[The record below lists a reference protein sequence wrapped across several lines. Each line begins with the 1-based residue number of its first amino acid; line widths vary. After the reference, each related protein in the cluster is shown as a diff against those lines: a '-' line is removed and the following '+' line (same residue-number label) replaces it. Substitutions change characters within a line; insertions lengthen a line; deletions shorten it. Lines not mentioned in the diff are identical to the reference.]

1 MTFREEEG
9 KLKGQAQFLGSGRS
23 ITQRLARPVPVLYL
37 AEHRLREALNDFII
51 ACLPKGE
58 RRLLSYFIIIG

>member
-9 KLKGQAQFLGSGRS
+9 KLKGQAQFLGSG
-23 ITQRLARPVPVLYL
+23 PVPVLYL